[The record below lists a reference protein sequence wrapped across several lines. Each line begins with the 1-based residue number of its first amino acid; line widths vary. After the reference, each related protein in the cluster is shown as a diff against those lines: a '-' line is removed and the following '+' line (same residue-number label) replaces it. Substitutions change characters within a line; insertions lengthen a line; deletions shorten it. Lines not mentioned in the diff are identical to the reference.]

1 MVESYSKPSSATPAI
16 EGPRRGLRYNP
27 VYKIDLDK
35 ECIVNFGTNAEYYYI
50 TRKSDNR

>member
-1 MVESYSKPSSATPAI
+1 MGDSYSKPSPTPT
-16 EGPRRGLRYNP
+16 PDSRPGLKNNP

-35 ECIVNFGTNAEYYYI
+35 NCIVNFGTNAEYYKL

>member
-1 MVESYSKPSSATPAI
+1 MGDSYSKPSTTTTAI
-16 EGPRRGLRYNP
+16 GQPRPGLRYNP

-35 ECIVNFGTNAEYYYI
+35 KCIVNFGTNAESYKI